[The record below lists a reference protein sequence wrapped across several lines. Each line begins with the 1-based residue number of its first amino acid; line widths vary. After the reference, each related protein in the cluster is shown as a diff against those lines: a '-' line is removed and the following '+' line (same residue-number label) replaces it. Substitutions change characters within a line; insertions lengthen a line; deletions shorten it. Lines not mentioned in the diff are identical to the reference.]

1 MRALT
6 VRPGEKDSLA
16 LTDLP
21 EPAPDEGPVLVQSL
35 AVGLCG
41 TDTEIV
47 AGDYGAAPPGADLL
61 VLGHENLGRV
71 LEAPPGAG
79 LAEGDL
85 VVGIVRHA
93 DPVPCPACAAGE
105 WDMCLNGR
113 YTEHGIAGLHG
124 FARERWRDTAEA
136 MVKLD
141 PALVDVGVLLEPTTM
156 VAKAWEQIDR
166 ISARAFSRHRV
177 AAITGAGPIGLLAAL
192 LGAQRGLEMH
202 VFDVVTDGVE
212 APAGRRRSG
221 RTYHH
226 VPLPDSG
233 VLPDIV
239 VECTGVPGVILD
251 AITHNATDAIVC
263 LTGVSNAGTPLPID
277 VGLFN
282 RISVLENDVVFG
294 TVNANRRHY
303 QAAAQ
308 ALLAADR
315 AWLGRLITRRTGVAD
330 FADAFA
336 RRPEDVKV
344 VVEFAR

>member
-41 TDTEIV
+41 TDAEIV
-47 AGDYGAAPPGADLL
+47 AGDYGTAPPGADLL

-79 LAEGDL
+79 VAEGDL

-93 DPVPCPACAAGE
+93 DPEPCPACAAGE

-141 PALVDVGVLLEPTTM
+141 PALVDVGVLLEPTTV

-202 VFDVVTDGVE
+202 VYDVVTDGVKPE
-212 APAGRRRSG
+212 LVAALGAQ
-221 RTYHH
+221 YHH

-239 VECTGVPGVILD
+239 VECTGVPGVILN
-251 AITHNATDAIVC
+251 AIIHNATDSIVC
-263 LTGVSNAGTPLPID
+263 LTGVSNAGTPLPTD

-282 RISVLENDVVFG
+282 RMSVLQNDVVFG

-303 QAAAQ
+303 RAAAQ
-308 ALLAADR
+308 ALLAADP

-330 FADAFA
+330 YATAFD
-336 RRPEDVKV
+336 RQPGDVKV

>member
-41 TDTEIV
+41 TDAEIV
-47 AGDYGAAPPGADLL
+47 AGDYGTAPPGADLL

-93 DPVPCPACAAGE
+93 DPEPCPACAAGE

-141 PALVDVGVLLEPTTM
+141 PALVDVGVLLEPTTV

-202 VFDVVTDGVE
+202 VYDVVTDGVKPE
-212 APAGRRRSG
+212 LVAALGAQ
-221 RTYHH
+221 YHH

-239 VECTGVPGVILD
+239 VECTGVPGVILN
-251 AITHNATDAIVC
+251 AIIHNATDSIVC
-263 LTGVSNAGTPLPID
+263 LTGVSNAGTPLPTD

-282 RISVLENDVVFG
+282 RISVLQNDVVFG

-303 QAAAQ
+303 RAAAQ

-315 AWLGRLITRRTGVAD
+315 AWLGRLMTRRTGVAD
-330 FADAFA
+330 YATAFD
-336 RRPEDVKV
+336 RQPGDVKV

>member
-41 TDTEIV
+41 TDAEIV
-47 AGDYGAAPPGADLL
+47 AGDYGTAPPGADLL

-93 DPVPCPACAAGE
+93 DPEPCPACAAGE

-141 PALVDVGVLLEPTTM
+141 PALVDVGVLLEPTTV

-202 VFDVVTDGVE
+202 VYDVVTDGVKPE
-212 APAGRRRSG
+212 LVAALGAQ
-221 RTYHH
+221 YHH

-239 VECTGVPGVILD
+239 VECTGVPGVILN
-251 AITHNATDAIVC
+251 AIIHNATDSIVC
-263 LTGVSNAGTPLPID
+263 LTGVSNAGTPLPTD

-282 RISVLENDVVFG
+282 RMSVLQNDVVFG

-303 QAAAQ
+303 RAAAQ
-308 ALLAADR
+308 ALLAADP

-330 FADAFA
+330 YATAFD
-336 RRPEDVKV
+336 RQPGDVKV

>member
-6 VRPGEKDSLA
+6 VRPGEKGSLA

-21 EPAPDEGPVLVQSL
+21 EPAPGEGAVLVQSL

-41 TDTEIV
+41 TDMEIV
-47 AGDYGAAPPGADLL
+47 DGDYGTAPPGADRL

-71 LEAPPGAG
+71 LDAPPGSG

-85 VVGIVRHA
+85 VVGIVRHP
-93 DPVPCPACAAGE
+93 DPEPCPACAAGE

-141 PALVDVGVLLEPTTM
+141 PALVDVGVLLEPTTV

-202 VFDVVTDGVE
+202 VYDVVTDGVKPE
-212 APAGRRRSG
+212 LVAALGAQ
-221 RTYHH
+221 YHH

-239 VECTGVPGVILD
+239 VECTGVPGVILN
-251 AITHNATDAIVC
+251 AIIHNATDSIVC
-263 LTGVSNAGTPLPID
+263 LTGVSNAGTPLPTD

-282 RISVLENDVVFG
+282 RISVLQNDVVFG

-303 QAAAQ
+303 RAAAQ

-315 AWLGRLITRRTGVAD
+315 AWLGRLMTRRTGVAD
-330 FADAFA
+330 YATAFD
-336 RRPEDVKV
+336 RQPGDVKV